1 VSASSRSLRQRLRDA
16 AAEGR
21 GLLLALILG
30 HLVLLWAFP
39 YVPTHDGPAHLEN
52 ARILADYSRPDLDL
66 LARYYRFNR
75 ELGANWFGHLILAGL
90 TRLLPLL
97 LVEKVF
103 LSGYA
108 ILLPLSVRYAANAVR
123 PGSGFLAV
131 LVFPFLYGFLFHFGF
146 YYFVYSLPL
155 FFFTL
160 GHWWKHREGFTLG
173 QTVSLSLLA
182 LALAFTHLY
191 SLVMAS
197 LAIGVLAFSFTLAD
211 LTGRHPPAA
220 SSGPAFRSRVL
231 VTLYAFLPSLLL
243 LVGFLLPRHKAWSPA
258 SAPPRDRLL
267 SLIRAEPVLSFG
279 AQDGVEGWLARG
291 VFWLLAG
298 AVAYV
303 LGRRLLRWRW
313 ERMDGLWLVLLVAL
327 ALHLHVP
334 DQAASGTRLQERAAV
349 YVFLVLIL
357 CLATE
362 PFGKRTGLGLQAL
375 GAVLA
380 FALLGR
386 HAVGHATLNADLEEY
401 LSGRPLIEPNRT
413 LLPILVR
420 APGGHDPSPLQH
432 AAGYIAAQRG
442 VVDLANY
449 QSATG
454 HYPLLFRP
462 ALDPTGWVG
471 FVLEGGS
478 ADVDIAG
485 YEQATGAR
493 VDYVLLWDTPP
504 DAAEAAKMLGSVV
517 GQLREGYTLVF
528 TSPSRG
534 RMQLFRRR

>member
-1 VSASSRSLRQRLRDA
+1 VSAPPRSLRQRFRDA
-16 AAEGR
+16 AGEGG
-21 GLLLALILG
+21 GLLLALILA
-30 HLVLLWAFP
+30 HLALLWAFP

-90 TRLLPLL
+90 TRFLPLL
-97 LVEKVF
+97 LAEKIF
-103 LSGYA
+103 LSGYT
-108 ILLPLSVRYAANAVR
+108 ILLPLSVRYAANVVR

-160 GHWWKHREGFTLG
+160 GYWLKHGEDLTLG

-197 LAIGVLAFSFTLAD
+197 LAMGVLALSFTLAD
-211 LTGRHPPAA
+211 FGERHPPAA
-220 SSGPAFRSRVL
+220 SAWPAFRSRVL
-231 VTLYAFLPSLLL
+231 VTLYALLPSLLV
-243 LVGFLLPRHKAWSPA
+243 LVVFLLPRHKAWSPG
-258 SAPPRDRLL
+258 SAPHRDRLL
-267 SLIRAEPVLSFG
+267 SLIRAEAVLSFG
-279 AQDGVEGWLARG
+279 VHDHPMEEPLASF

-298 AVAYV
+298 TLAYV
-303 LGRRLLRWRW
+303 LGRKLLERRW
-313 ERMDGLWLVLLVAL
+313 ERRDGLWLVLLLAL
-327 ALHLHVP
+327 ALHFHVP
-334 DQAASGTRLQERAAV
+334 DQAASGTRLQERAEL
-349 YVFLVLIL
+349 YFFLVLIL

-362 PFGKRTGLGLQAL
+362 PFGKRGRLGLQAL

-380 FALLGR
+380 LALLGLR
-386 HAVGHATLNADLEEY
+386 APGHAAWNTDLEEY
-401 LSGRPLIEPNRT
+401 LSGRTLIEPNRT
-413 LLPILVR
+413 LLPILAH
-420 APGGHDPSPLQH
+420 APRGHDPNPLQH
-432 AAGYIAAQRG
+432 AAGYIAAERG

-449 QSATG
+449 QPATG

-462 ALDPTGWVG
+462 AVDPTGWVG

-493 VDYVLLWDTPP
+493 VDYVLLWDAPA
-504 DAAEAAKMLGSVV
+504 DGAEAAQMLGSVV
-517 GQLREGYTLVF
+517 GRLREGYTLVF
-528 TSPSRG
+528 TSRPG
-534 RMQLFRRR
+534 RLQLFRRK

>member
-1 VSASSRSLRQRLRDA
+1 VSASSPSLRQRFCDA
-16 AAEGR
+16 AGEGS
-21 GLLLALILG
+21 GLLLALILT

-52 ARILADYSRPDLDL
+52 ACILADYSRPDLDL

-97 LVEKVF
+97 VAEKVF

-123 PGSGFLAV
+123 PGSGFLGV

-160 GHWWKHREGFTLG
+160 GYWLKHRESFTLG
-173 QTVSLSLLA
+173 QTASLSLLA

-197 LAIGVLAFSFTLAD
+197 LAIGVLACVFTLAD
-211 LTGRHPPAA
+211 LRGRHPPAA
-220 SSGPAFRSRVL
+220 PSWPAFRSRVL
-231 VTLYAFLPSLLL
+231 VTLYAFLPAL
-243 LVGFLLPRHKAWSPA
+243 LVLVVFLLPRHKAWSPA

-267 SLIRAEPVLSFG
+267 SLIRAEAVLSFG
-279 AQDGVEGWLARG
+279 AQDPVEGWLARS
-291 VFWLLAG
+291 VFWLLA
-298 AVAYV
+298 AAAAFV
-303 LGRRLLRWRW
+303 LGRKLLQRRW
-313 ERMDGLWLVLLVAL
+313 ERVDGLWLVLLAAL
-327 ALHLHVP
+327 ALHLLVP
-334 DQAASGTRLQERAAV
+334 DQAASGTRLQERAAL

-362 PFGKRTGLGLQAL
+362 PFGKRAGLGLQAL

-380 FALLGR
+380 LALLGR
-386 HAVGHATLNADLEEY
+386 HAVGYARWNADLEEY
-401 LSGRPLIEPNRT
+401 LSGRPFIEPNRT
-413 LLPILVR
+413 LLPIPAR
-420 APGGHDPSPLQH
+420 PPRGRDPSPLQH
-432 AAGYIAAQRG
+432 AAGYIAAERG

-449 QSATG
+449 QPATG
-454 HYPLLFRP
+454 HFPLLFRP

-493 VDYVLLWDTPP
+493 VDYVLLWDAPP
-504 DAAEAAKMLGSVV
+504 DGAEAARMLGSVV
-517 GQLREGYTLVF
+517 GRLREGYTLVF
-528 TSPSRG
+528 TSPPRG
-534 RMQLFRRR
+534 RMQLFRRN

>member
-1 VSASSRSLRQRLRDA
+1 VAAPSRSLRQRLRDA
-16 AAEGR
+16 AGEGR
-21 GLLLALILG
+21 GLLLALILT

-39 YVPTHDGPAHLEN
+39 YIPTHDGPAHLEN

-97 LVEKVF
+97 LAEKVF

-108 ILLPLSVRYAANAVR
+108 ILLPLSVRYAANVVR

-146 YYFVYSLPL
+146 YFFVYSLPL

-160 GHWWKHREGFTLG
+160 GYWLKHREGFTLG
-173 QTVSLSLLA
+173 STVSLSLLA

-211 LTGRHPPAA
+211 LLGRRPPAA
-220 SSGPAFRSRVL
+220 PSGPALRSRFL
-231 VTLYAFLPSLLL
+231 VTLYAFLPSFLL
-243 LVGFLLPRHKAWSPA
+243 LVVFLLPRHKAWSPA
-258 SAPPRDRLL
+258 SAPPGDRLL
-267 SLIRAEPVLSFG
+267 SLLRAEAVLSFG
-279 AQDGVEGWLARG
+279 AHDPVEGWLAG
-291 VFWLLAG
+291 CFFWLLAG
-298 AVAYV
+298 AAAWV
-303 LGRRLLRWRW
+303 LGRKLLQWRW
-313 ERMDGLWLVLLVAL
+313 ERIDGLWLVLLVTL

-334 DQAASGTRLQERAAV
+334 DQAASGTRLQERAGL
-349 YVFLVLIL
+349 YVFLVLSL

-362 PFGKRTGLGLQAL
+362 PFGKKTGLGLQAL
-375 GAVLA
+375 GAGLGL
-380 FALLGR
+380 ALLGR
-386 HAVGHATLNADLEEY
+386 HAVGYARMNADLEEY

-420 APGGHDPSPLQH
+420 APGGHDPTPLQH
-432 AAGYIAAQRG
+432 AAGYIAAERG

-449 QSATG
+449 QPATG

-462 ALDPTGWVG
+462 ALDPTGWVA

-485 YEQATGAR
+485 YEQQTGAR
-493 VDYVLLWDTPP
+493 VDYVLLWDPPP
-504 DAAEAAKMLGSVV
+504 DGTEAARMLGSVA
-517 GQLREGYTLVF
+517 GRLREGYTLVF
-528 TSPSRG
+528 TSPPRG
-534 RMQLFRRR
+534 RMQLFRRK

>member
-1 VSASSRSLRQRLRDA
+1 VSALSRSFRQRFRDA
-16 AAEGR
+16 AGEER
-21 GLLLALILG
+21 GLLFALILA
-30 HLVLLWAFP
+30 HLVLLWALP

-52 ARILADYSRPDLDL
+52 SKILADYSRPDLDL

-90 TRLLPLL
+90 TRFLPLL
-97 LVEKVF
+97 LAEKLF

-108 ILLPLSVRYAANAVR
+108 ILLPLSVRYAANVLR

-146 YYFVYSLPL
+146 YSFVYSLPL

-160 GHWWKHREGFTLG
+160 GYWLKHGQDLTLG

-182 LALAFTHLY
+182 LLLAFTHLY

-211 LTGRHPPAA
+211 FRGGHPPAA
-220 SSGPAFRSRVL
+220 SAWPAFRSRVL

-243 LVGFLLPRHKAWSPA
+243 LVVFLLPRHRAWSPA
-258 SAPPRDRLL
+258 SAPPRDRLFAL
-267 SLIRAEPVLSFG
+267 TRAEAVLSFG
-279 AQDGVEGWLARG
+279 AQDPVEGWLARS

-298 AVAYV
+298 ALVYV
-303 LGRRLLRWRW
+303 LGRKLLERRW
-313 ERMDGLWLVLLVAL
+313 ERRDGLWLVFLVAL
-327 ALHLHVP
+327 ALLFRVP
-334 DQAASGTRLQERAAV
+334 DQAASGTRLQERAEL

-362 PFGKRTGLGLQAL
+362 PFGKRGALGLQAL
-375 GAVLA
+375 GVVLA
-380 FALLGR
+380 LALLGR
-386 HAVGHATLNADLEEY
+386 HAEGHAAWNVDLEEY
-401 LSGRPLIEPNRT
+401 LSGRTLIEPNRT
-413 LLPILVR
+413 LLPILAR
-420 APGGHDPSPLQH
+420 APRGHDPHPLQH
-432 AAGYIAAQRG
+432 AAGYIAAERG

-449 QSATG
+449 QPATG

-462 ALDPTGWVG
+462 ALDPTGWVS

-493 VDYVLLWDTPP
+493 VDYVLLWDAPT
-504 DAAEAAKMLGSVV
+504 DEAEAARMLGSVV
-517 GQLREGYTLVF
+517 GRLREGYTPVF
-528 TSPSRG
+528 TSTPRG
-534 RMQLFRRR
+534 RMQLFRRK

>member
-1 VSASSRSLRQRLRDA
+1 MSAASRSFRQHLRDA
-16 AAEGR
+16 AGKGPE
-21 GLLLALILG
+21 LLLALTLI
-30 HLVLLWAFP
+30 HLLLLWAFP

-97 LVEKVF
+97 LAEKVF

-123 PGSGFLAV
+123 PGSGFLGV

-146 YYFVYSLPL
+146 YYFVYSLPF

-160 GHWWKHREGFTLG
+160 GYWLKHREGFTLG
-173 QTVSLSLLA
+173 QTAALSLLA
-182 LALAFTHLY
+182 LTLAFTHLY
-191 SLVMAS
+191 SLVMVS
-197 LAIGVLAFSFTLAD
+197 LAIAVLAFSFTLAD
-211 LTGRHPPAA
+211 LLGRHPPAA
-220 SSGPAFRSRVL
+220 PPWPAFRSRVL
-231 VTLYAFLPSLLL
+231 VSLYAFLPSLLL
-243 LVGFLLPRHKAWSPA
+243 LVVFLLPRHKAWSPA
-258 SAPPRDRLL
+258 SAPPRDRFL
-267 SLIRAEPVLSFG
+267 SLIRAEAVLSFG
-279 AQDGVEGWLARG
+279 AQDRLEGWLAPA

-298 AVAYV
+298 AVVYA
-303 LGRRLLRWRW
+303 LGRKLLWRRW
-313 ERMDGLWLVLLVAL
+313 ERMDGLWLVLFATL

-334 DQAASGTRLQERAAV
+334 DQAASGTRLQERAAL

-362 PFGKRTGLGLQAL
+362 PFGKRARLGLQAL

-380 FALLGR
+380 LALLGR
-386 HAVGHATLNADLEEY
+386 HAVGYAKLNADLQEY
-401 LSGRPLIEPNRT
+401 VSGRHFVEPNRT

-420 APGGHDPSPLQH
+420 APGGHDPFPLQH
-432 AAGYIAAQRG
+432 AAGYIAAEQG
-442 VVDLANY
+442 VVNLANY
-449 QSATG
+449 QPATG

-485 YEQATGAR
+485 YEQQTGAC
-493 VDYVLLWDTPP
+493 VDYVLLWDAPP
-504 DAAEAAKMLGSVV
+504 DGAEAARMLGSVERRL
-517 GQLREGYTLVF
+517 QEGYTLVF
-528 TSPSRG
+528 TSPPRG
-534 RMQLFRRR
+534 RMQLFRRK